1 MKESKNEYRHLSI
14 LKSLSSHNDNWGFFI
29 PRNKAV
35 TKSIK
40 ETLNNYNSI
49 AIYGI
54 GYFGKRL
61 VKLLETEGIII
72 KFLIDQ
78 KVREYLDYDVF
89 NPSVKIPHVDFI
101 IITNCMDVEEIKNN
115 INADSNTKIQ
125 SISELLK
132 DNNY

>member
-89 NPSVKIPHVDFI
+89 NPSVKIPHVDLI